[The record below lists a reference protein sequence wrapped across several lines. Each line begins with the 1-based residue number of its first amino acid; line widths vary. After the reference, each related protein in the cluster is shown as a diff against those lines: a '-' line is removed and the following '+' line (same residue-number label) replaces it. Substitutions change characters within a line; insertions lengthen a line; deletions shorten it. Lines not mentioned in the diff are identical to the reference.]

1 MKSRPWSIPCL
12 HSIKILCKDKDMNG
26 KTYWDDDDDDYG
38 DADDIESVT
47 NWLSSRQRAWWVHID
62 RRSSRGQG
70 LIHPADKICWKIRD
84 IFLSYMRKTPTI
96 YANKIC
102 WKINDITKGL
112 IESWQ
117 NMLSVDTHDF
127 THEMASHTSFQTLA
141 IAWMPGIGADWRGP
155 QKYSFGF
162 PSPL

>member
-1 MKSRPWSIPCL
+1 
-12 HSIKILCKDKDMNG
+12 MNG
-26 KTYWDDDDDDYG
+26 KTYWDDGGDDHYDG

-62 RRSSRGQG
+62 RQSSRGQG

-96 YANKIC
+96 YAEKIC
-102 WKINDITKGL
+102 RKIKDMRITPTITKGL

-117 NMLSVDTHDF
+117 NMLNVGTHDF
-127 THEMASHTSFQTLA
+127 TLEMAFKRWLL
-141 IAWMPGIGADWRGP
+141 PGTGADWRGP
-155 QKYSFGF
+155 QKCSIGF
-162 PSPL
+162 PSAL